1 MRKAILVL
9 AVSLLTLTN
18 TACEPGLAWGDPQAV
33 VVVAPRDLWDQV
45 ADSVFTV
52 LSPTIW
58 TVREDYTFR
67 VAYRAPDDTNSWWRF
82 KELVLIGSQ
91 EDAWLAEAL
100 AALPQ
105 EITPRPPTSTTL
117 RMCGPWARR

>member
-1 MRKAILVL
+1 MGSRMGENLRWEPESGNRLRPLEKVSTMRKAILVI

-33 VVVAPRDLWDQV
+33 VVVAPQELWDQV

-67 VAYRAPDDTNSWWRF
+67 VAYRAPDDTNS
-82 KELVLIGSQ
+82 
-91 EDAWLAEAL
+91 
-100 AALPQ
+100 
-105 EITPRPPTSTTL
+105 
-117 RMCGPWARR
+117 